1 MLEFHG
7 DAICLSGIYGTAI
20 KSEIIG
26 QYYEFWWKITSGG
39 NKRDFQN
46 QTAIVELNAGSGEVF
61 IKELDK
67 TLLGSAGHSLV
78 LKKKLD
84 KHDSLKLVLIEEDA
98 KCYSHLINVITR
110 RIPGIPINIC
120 EGPVGSNSTNIF
132 LMNLNLDTALNKI
145 EEINLGNSIFF
156 FDPLR
161 MVKWEIIEKVG
172 KGRIK
177 NYYQTGTE
185 FIIFLFTSD
194 YFLGRD
200 EFAAFPT
207 TNDEQSWSGSEKR
220 SITEADELFGN
231 TTWRLKIL
239 CTDDILRRQNNFV
252 DLYKE
257 NLQKWFRYVL
267 PLPFKPKKGQ
277 LYHLIICSNYEA
289 GIRETK
295 SHYSQRMGNK
305 KVNQDNTVAYSRFK
319 NRHHDLCKDFTG
331 TTKPLEWKILW
342 AIIKQEIGIRDFMC
356 SDIKRLEENR
366 NRRQNAMMW
375 LEQNSYL
382 DPIKQPCA
390 WNFSIQKY
398 MLNWQYCK
406 DTLGIELPS
415 PLIPISP
422 ESATPS
428 LSSFVP
434 VKVQVKTG
442 QFTFDQFI

>member
-46 QTAIVELNAGSGEVF
+46 YTSIVELNAGSGEVF
-61 IKELDK
+61 IEELGQ
-67 TLLGSAGHSLV
+67 TLLGSAGHSLE

-84 KHDSLKLVLIEEDA
+84 KHNSLKLVLIEEDA
-98 KCYSHLINVITR
+98 KCYSHLTKVINR
-110 RIPGIPINIC
+110 RTPGTPVDVC
-120 EGPVGSNSTNIF
+120 EGPVDSNPTNIF
-132 LMNLNLDTALNKI
+132 LMNLNLKESLRKI
-145 EEINLGNSIFF
+145 DGIKLGNSIFF

-161 MVKWEIIEKVG
+161 MVKWEIIEEVG
-172 KGRIK
+172 RGRLK

-207 TNDEQSWSGSEKR
+207 NPDKQSWSDSEKK

-239 CTDDILRRQNNFV
+239 CNDDILQRQNNFV
-252 DLYKE
+252 NLYRE

-305 KVNQDNTVAYSRFK
+305 KVNQDNTLAYNRFK
-319 NRHHDLCKDFTG
+319 ILHHDLCKKYTG

-342 AIIKQEIGIRDFMC
+342 AIVKQEIGIRDFLC
-356 SDIKRLEENR
+356 SDIRRLEDNS
-366 NRRQNAMMW
+366 NRRKNAMIW

-382 DPIKQPCA
+382 LPIDQNCA
-390 WNFSIQKY
+390 WSDPIQKY
-398 MLNWQYCK
+398 SLNWQYCRDK
-406 DTLGIELPS
+406 LGIELPL

-422 ESATPS
+422 ESAAPS
-428 LSSFVP
+428 LSTFEP
-434 VKVQVKTG
+434 VKSG
-442 QFTFDQFI
+442 QFTFDQFS

>member
-39 NKRDFQN
+39 NRRDFQN

-61 IKELDK
+61 IKDLGQ
-67 TLLGSAGHSLV
+67 TLLGSAGHSLE

-84 KHDSLKLVLIEEDA
+84 KHNSLKLVLIEEDSN
-98 KCYSHLINVITR
+98 CYSHLIQVISR
-110 RIPGIPINIC
+110 RLPGISINIC
-120 EGPVGSNSTNIF
+120 QGPVGSNPTNIF
-132 LMNLNLDTALNKI
+132 LMNLNLDQSLKKMEGI
-145 EEINLGNSIFF
+145 KLGNSIFF

-172 KGRIK
+172 RDRLK

-207 TNDEQSWSGSEKR
+207 HNDEQSWSESEKK
-220 SITEADELFGN
+220 SITESDELFGN
-231 TTWRLKIL
+231 TTWRSKIL
-239 CTDDILRRQNNFV
+239 CTDEILQRQNNFV
-252 DLYKE
+252 DLYRE

-305 KVNQDNTVAYSRFK
+305 KINQDNTLAYNRFK
-319 NRHHDLCKDFTG
+319 ILHHDLCKDFTG

-342 AIIKQEIGIRDFMC
+342 AMIKQEIGIRDFMC
-356 SDIKRLEENR
+356 SDIRRFEESSS
-366 NRRQNAMMW
+366 RRKNAMIW
-375 LEQNSYL
+375 LAQNSYL
-382 DPIKQPCA
+382 LPVVQPCA
-390 WNFSIQKY
+390 WSYSVQKY
-398 MLNWQYCK
+398 KLNWQYCK
-406 DTLGIELPS
+406 ENLGIELPS
-415 PLIPISP
+415 TLIPISP
-422 ESATPS
+422 ESAVPS
-428 LSSFVP
+428 LSTFEP
-434 VKVQVKTG
+434 VKSG
-442 QFTFDQFI
+442 QITFDQFT

>member
-1 MLEFHG
+1 MLEFHE
-7 DAICLSGIYGTAI
+7 DAICLSGLFGTAI

-39 NKRDFQN
+39 NKRDYQN

-61 IKELDK
+61 VEEINQ
-67 TLLGSAGHSLV
+67 TLLGSAGHSLD

-84 KHDSLKLVLIEEDA
+84 KHNSLKLVLIEEDD
-98 KCYSHLINVITR
+98 KCYFHLTKVISR
-110 RIPGIPINIC
+110 RMPGIPIEVC
-120 EGPVGSNSTNIF
+120 EGPVNSNPTNIF
-132 LMNLNLDTALNKI
+132 LMNLDLDDTLKKL
-145 EEINLGNSIFF
+145 EEIKLGNSIFF

-172 KGRIK
+172 RGRLK

-207 TNDEQSWSGSEKR
+207 NNIEQSWSEPEKR

-231 TTWRLKIL
+231 LDWRSTIL
-239 CTDDILRRQNNFV
+239 TPEDISKRQNNFV
-252 DLYKE
+252 NLYQK

-289 GIRETK
+289 GIRETR

-305 KVNQDNTVAYSRFK
+305 KMNQDNILAYNRFK
-319 NRHHDLCKDFTG
+319 ILHHDLCKDFTG

-342 AIIKQEIGIRDFMC
+342 AFVKQEIGIRDYLC
-356 SDIKRLEENR
+356 SDICRLEENS
-366 NRRQNAMMW
+366 NRRKNAMIW
-375 LEQNSYL
+375 LAQNSYL
-382 DPIKQPCA
+382 LPIVQPCA
-390 WNFSIQKY
+390 WSFSVQKY

-406 DTLGIELPS
+406 DKLGIELPS

-428 LSSFVP
+428 LSTFEP
-434 VKVQVKTG
+434 VKSG
-442 QFTFDQFI
+442 QFTFDQFT